1 MRYIPLHEQR
11 PGQEGNEEEKARI
24 NEWLS
29 KAEDLL
35 QQMEAAAD
43 DDARKKII
51 DDNSVT
57 WGKMK
62 EWLLKL
68 SYNKCWFSEA
78 RDCFNHWDVEHFRP
92 KKSVKD
98 LDGDEKMGYWW
109 LAFNWRNFRICGN
122 VGNRKK
128 GTYFPL
134 KAGCVRV
141 GHRGDLRLEEP
152 MLLDP
157 ADPYDPSL
165 LSFDMNGNAKLSPG
179 VTDEWE
185 TERVRY
191 SIERFNLNNYPPL
204 VDQRKLV
211 WNDCWNFNSTISL

>member
-11 PGQEGNEEEKARI
+11 TGQEGNEEEKARI

-57 WGKMK
+57 WGEMK
-62 EWLLKL
+62 EWLLKKL

-92 KKSVKD
+92 
-98 LDGDEKMGYWW
+98 
-109 LAFNWRNFRICGN
+109 
-122 VGNRKK
+122 
-128 GTYFPL
+128 
-134 KAGCVRV
+134 
-141 GHRGDLRLEEP
+141 EE
-152 MLLDP
+152 
-157 ADPYDPSL
+157 
-165 LSFDMNGNAKLSPG
+165 
-179 VTDEWE
+179 V
-185 TERVRY
+185 
-191 SIERFNLNNYPPL
+191 
-204 VDQRKLV
+204 
-211 WNDCWNFNSTISL
+211 C